1 MIRSIYWKRKASV
14 FDGGQEQMLF
24 MNKKKDE
31 DKNRNMI
38 STLNNVQWNNLQ
50 LKQE

>member
-1 MIRSIYWKRKASV
+1 
-14 FDGGQEQMLF
+14 

-38 STLNNVQWNNLQ
+38 STLNNVQRNNLQ

>member
-1 MIRSIYWKRKASV
+1 
-14 FDGGQEQMLF
+14 

>member
-1 MIRSIYWKRKASV
+1 MS
-14 FDGGQEQMLF
+14 
-24 MNKKKDE
+24 KKKDE